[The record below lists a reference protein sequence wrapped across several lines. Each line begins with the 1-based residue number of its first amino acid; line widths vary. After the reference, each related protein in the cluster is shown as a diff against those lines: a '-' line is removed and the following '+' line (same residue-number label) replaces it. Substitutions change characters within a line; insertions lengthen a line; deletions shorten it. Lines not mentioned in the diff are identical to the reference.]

1 MDDIKYQQNG
11 GNIQQGYQAQPNPKQ
26 NIRQNA
32 KVQTTHKPVV
42 QQSVQNTTHQTTQ
55 MNADYQKGYQEGF
68 KQGFYSNN
76 QNNKNDISNGKGFR
90 MLIYLV
96 FICVVGTICS
106 ILYMNSHPIFSS
118 SSEGVIFMLFLKF
131 SLGMLGLIIST
142 TFVTIVVKYA
152 WYKL

>member
-42 QQSVQNTTHQTTQ
+42 QQSVQNMTHQTTQ

-68 KQGFYSNN
+68 EQGFHSNN

-96 FICVVGTICS
+96 IICVVGTICS
-106 ILYMNSHPIFSS
+106 ILYMNSYPPFSN
-118 SSEGVIFMLFLKF
+118 ERVISMLFIKF
-131 SLGMLGLIIST
+131 SLGVLGLIISA

>member
-42 QQSVQNTTHQTTQ
+42 QQSVQNMTHQTTQ

-68 KQGFYSNN
+68 EQGFHSNN
-76 QNNKNDISNGKGFR
+76 QNNKNDIFNGKGFG
-90 MLIYLV
+90 MLKYLV
-96 FICVVGTICS
+96 IICVVGTICS
-106 ILYMNSHPIFSS
+106 ILYMNSHPLYNERFISMIFITFFL
-118 SSEGVIFMLFLKF
+118 GV
-131 SLGMLGLIIST
+131 LGLIILAS
-142 TFVTIVVKYA
+142 FVTIVVKYA

>member
-90 MLIYLV
+90 MLIYLII
-96 FICVVGTICS
+96 ICVVGTIYS
-106 ILYMNSHPIFSS
+106 ILFSNES
-118 SSEGVIFMLFLKF
+118 VIFMLFIKF

-142 TFVTIVVKYA
+142 VFVTIVVKYA